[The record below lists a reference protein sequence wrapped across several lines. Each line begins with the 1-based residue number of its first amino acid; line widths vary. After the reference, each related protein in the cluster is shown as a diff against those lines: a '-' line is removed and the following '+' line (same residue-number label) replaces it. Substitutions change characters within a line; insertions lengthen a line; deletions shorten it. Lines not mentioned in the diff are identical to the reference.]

1 MQRGIKP
8 RIIERRE
15 RERNRMTEKERGKER
30 RKGIERIEG
39 KRNKELKEI
48 CSALCDYHL
57 VSLKYDR
64 PALL

>member
-1 MQRGIKP
+1 
-8 RIIERRE
+8 
-15 RERNRMTEKERGKER
+15 MTEKERGKER